1 MKNYKKKITF
11 FDIIAV
17 PLAAFMLYHIFFVG
31 PVKQKQAKQE
41 QDHKIQ
47 QIITAQTAT
56 VNYDYSSIN
65 NIVKFDYFQDEGPSF
80 LLKSSQ
86 NITDTEILQLNN
98 ILSEQKTSSQISDY
112 QIIKTYTI
120 SGGKTQSLYSH
131 IAIIITK

>member
-1 MKNYKKKITF
+1 
-11 FDIIAV
+11 
-17 PLAAFMLYHIFFVG
+17 MLYYMFFIG
-31 PVKQKQAKQE
+31 PIKDKQAKEE
-41 QDHKIQ
+41 QQNQIQ
-47 QIITAQTAT
+47 QIITTQTST

-65 NIVKFDYFQDEGPSF
+65 NIVKFDYFQDEGNSF

-98 ILSEQKTSSQISDY
+98 ILSEQKTSGQISDY

-120 SGGKTQSLYSH
+120 SGGKIQSLYSH

>member
-17 PLAAFMLYHIFFVG
+17 LFAAFMLYYIFFID

-41 QDHKIQ
+41 QDHEIQ
-47 QIITAQTAT
+47 QIITNQTAT

-65 NIVKFDYFQDEGPSF
+65 NIVKFDYFQDDGHSF

-98 ILSEQKTSSQISDY
+98 ILSEQKTSGQISDY

-120 SGGKTQSLYSH
+120 SGGKIQSLYSH